1 MVLPDFIED
10 EVINIKDT
18 LFEQGLKEG
27 VNQAI
32 SSAINIGKSAMG
44 IVTGKFDN
52 ISQVNTAIKNGG
64 IIDGISNSID
74 FVLDK
79 VNDSNIL
86 NDNITS
92 LIKVG
97 KDSIL
102 DNISKNIENEF
113 NNQIASIEKLEKYET
128 NWKEYFDS
136 KNFDGMEKEYKK
148 IKTQLNNLIPLENT
162 MKYARNIENLH
173 LLIKNNGKD
182 FNLSEEQL
190 KLAEILV

>member
-113 NNQIASIEKLEKYET
+113 NNQIACIEKLEKYET

-136 KNFDGMEKEYKK
+136 KDFDGMEKEYKK